1 MDVKPTKVLDQA
13 GLLNNFIDSSSVGT
27 GVFALRRAAAK
38 CPQVAHHIR
47 KIVPGQTVHNK
58 LRSLFLKVVGFEEN
72 QMDPLSLYY
81 KFYIRLQ

>member
-27 GVFALRRAAAK
+27 GVFARRRAAAK
-38 CPQVAHHIR
+38 CPQVAHRIR

-58 LRSLFLKVVGFEEN
+58 LSSLFLTVVGFEED
-72 QMDPLSLYY
+72 QIFPFCIL
-81 KFYIRLQ
+81 